1 MGHLRPNK
9 HSYLISS
16 ITLTCIALRT
26 EQRLLLLLLFFSFYM
41 QVSHTQPSRS
51 LFLTYQSYSFIFTFM
66 YLLGTQIHPSFDL
79 YSQTE
84 TIAAA
89 AIVFV

>member
-1 MGHLRPNK
+1 
-9 HSYLISS
+9 
-16 ITLTCIALRT
+16 
-26 EQRLLLLLLFFSFYM
+26 
-41 QVSHTQPSRS
+41 
-51 LFLTYQSYSFIFTFM
+51 M

-89 AIVFV
+89 AIVFVWRFLSFFLYVGLSLFLTYLSYSSLSYL